1 MKQIVGIELIYRED
15 SPSYAIQHR
24 LLPNQWVDIYFEEDL
39 PIVVTGIIQQ
49 LEEDQIEIKLTDA
62 SVIYIDF
69 AYKGIPKDIPLSRI
83 VLRDAPT
90 ESILPP
96 EEEVTESTEEVT
108 ESTEEVTEPLY
119 GLEEEMEDASD
130 LFRDRIKDVLL
141 SADQIQFGDT
151 LGSVDLVIEVSQEE
165 RRYGMERQMTDLLN
179 EMLSVVPNT
188 QRTPHVMNDIHR
200 ILERFQQLRLE
211 YSKFDINGNASRLD
225 ESLQKPLGYIF
236 A

>member
-1 MKQIVGIELIYRED
+1 MSSQLTLQLGDIIKILSPTDDTIHNQEFLIQYIDKEIIELIGRKRNLYTLNIREEGSLTNEAIVGIELIYRED

-165 RRYGMERQMTDLLN
+165 RRYGMERQMTD
-179 EMLSVVPNT
+179 
-188 QRTPHVMNDIHR
+188 
-200 ILERFQQLRLE
+200 F
-211 YSKFDINGNASRLD
+211 
-225 ESLQKPLGYIF
+225 
-236 A
+236 